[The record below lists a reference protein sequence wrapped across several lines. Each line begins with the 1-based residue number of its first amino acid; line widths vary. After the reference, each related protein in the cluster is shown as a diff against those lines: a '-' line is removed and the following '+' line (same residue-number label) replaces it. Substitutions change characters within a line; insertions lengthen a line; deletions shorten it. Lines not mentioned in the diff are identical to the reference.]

1 MSREHAYFVYIL
13 ASRWHGALYIGVT
26 NDVAGRVTLHRT
38 GQGSKHVARYQIFR
52 LVYLER
58 FDDVREAIVREKQLK
73 RWNCQWKLE
82 LIESMNPN
90 WTTLR
95 HASCNSHCRPGRSEA
110 ETRDPETRELR

>member
-13 ASRWHGALYIGVT
+13 ASRRRGALYIGVT
-26 NDVAGRVTLHRT
+26 NDVAARTTLHRT
-38 GQGSKHVARYQIFR
+38 GQGSKHVTRYQIFR

-73 RWNCQWKLE
+73 RWHRQWKFE

-90 WTTLR
+90 WDDLYDTL
-95 HASCNSHCRPGRSEA
+95 
-110 ETRDPETRELR
+110 LV